1 MPLAIVLSLKL
12 CLLFWLERRTWSSG
26 NGQFLKHQR
35 LVTYRGYQILSFSLC
50 FCLENMPWYLQQWVS
65 PWTDVERSKV
75 RNRNLVISSLLKES
89 ERQNFIS
96 FNPARKNTE
105 SSRIYGRK
113 GVPFRRCIVAQC
125 FHLPFCNMTSFWG
138 TRSNISISRYQ

>member
-35 LVTYRGYQILSFSLC
+35 LATYRGYQILSFSLC

-96 FNPARKNTE
+96 FNPPRKKVHSPQE
-105 SSRIYGRK
+105 SMEWKVFLLEDALLHNVSICHFATWLLFEGPEAIY
-113 GVPFRRCIVAQC
+113 
-125 FHLPFCNMTSFWG
+125 
-138 TRSNISISRYQ
+138 